1 MREEEGV
8 NANVSPMHI
17 HSLCQVCKVDL
28 NSIRKIMAAPVLL
41 EFSNYLVHL
50 SLSPVNFY
58 KHKMLKSFIQFKP
71 CCT

>member
-8 NANVSPMHI
+8 NANVSPMHT

-50 SLSPVNFY
+50 PPVNYY